1 MRDSI
6 THPAGCKYEPMRGRR
21 QFFVSAIGALA
32 MAGAL
37 QAPSHA
43 QSQVFPSRPIKLVIA
58 VPAGG
63 PLVSLARVIG
73 DGMSKNLGQP
83 VIVESKVGGTGAVA
97 MLHLLQQPVDGY
109 TIHLTANA
117 AFALTPLLKKMPHK
131 PVEDFTF
138 IGRAVFAPSVIAIP
152 ATSPAKTLQ
161 EFVAL
166 AKSKPGQLNYGTMLG
181 IPQHIDFEKF
191 KRATG
196 TDIVAVSY
204 TGGAPIVNDML
215 GTHVQATMLN
225 AAIFTEY
232 IKAGKIR
239 GLATTAAKR
248 LPYLPEV
255 PTLAEA
261 GFPDVKLDEGVYYG
275 FVGAVGMPK
284 PIVDRLYQAITASLS
299 DPETVRKL
307 TAIGFD
313 VSPVDGATFRADMLK
328 EYAANEVVVKTLN
341 IKIE

>member
-1 MRDSI
+1 MLKVSPIASSRSDKSVAMRRRFI
-6 THPAGCKYEPMRGRR
+6 T
-21 QFFVSAIGALA
+21 SAIAALA
-32 MAGAL
+32 VAGSFQGTV
-37 QAPSHA
+37 QAQA
-43 QSQVFPSRPIKLVIA
+43 YPSRPVKVIIA

-63 PLVSLARVIG
+63 PLDNLARILG
-73 DGMSKNLGQP
+73 EGMSKNLGQP

-97 MLHLLQQPVDGY
+97 MVHLLQQPVDGY

-131 PVEDFTF
+131 PVDDFTF
-138 IGRAVFAPSVIAIP
+138 IGRAVFAPSVIAVSAASP
-152 ATSPAKTLQ
+152 ATTLR

-196 TDIVAVSY
+196 TDIVPVSY

-215 GTHVQATMLN
+215 GMHVQATMLN

-239 GLATTAAKR
+239 GLATTSAKR
-248 LPYLPEV
+248 LSYLPDV

-261 GFPDVKLDEGVYYG
+261 GFPDLKLDEGVYYG

-284 PIVDRLYQAITASLS
+284 PIVDRLYTAVTAALS
-299 DPETVRKL
+299 DPDTAKKL
-307 TAIGFD
+307 GAIGFD
-313 VSPVDGATFRADMLK
+313 VSPLDGNAFRADMLR
-328 EYAANEVVVKTLN
+328 ELAANEGIVKTLN
-341 IKIE
+341 IKIEQ